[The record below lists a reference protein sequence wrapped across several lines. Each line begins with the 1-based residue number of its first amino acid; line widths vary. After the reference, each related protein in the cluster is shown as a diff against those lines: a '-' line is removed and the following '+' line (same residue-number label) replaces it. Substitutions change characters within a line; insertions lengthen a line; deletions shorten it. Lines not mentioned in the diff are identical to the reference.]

1 MSATGT
7 SATANINARRPYQ
20 SIQGNI
26 EQYHKWGSSHYDGL
40 EVQMKK
46 SFTNGLEFNAN
57 YVWGKSMD
65 FQDSDHKAT
74 GEMGNNPQIDYG
86 RSDFMQKYVIKVV
99 GHLRASH
106 RQGQDGC

>member
-1 MSATGT
+1 M
-7 SATANINARRPYQ
+7 Q
-20 SIQGNI
+20 
-26 EQYHKWGSSHYDGL
+26 
-40 EVQMKK
+40 K

-86 RSDFMQKYVIKVV
+86 RSGLHAEVCRQIF
-99 GHLRASH
+99 GHLRTSG
-106 RQGQDGC
+106 R